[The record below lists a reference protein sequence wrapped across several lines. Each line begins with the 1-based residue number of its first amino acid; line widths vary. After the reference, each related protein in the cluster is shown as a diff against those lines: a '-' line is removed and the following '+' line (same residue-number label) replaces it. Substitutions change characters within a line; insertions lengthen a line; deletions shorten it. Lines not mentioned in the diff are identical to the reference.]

1 MKRLTTLAAAGMITV
16 SAALDTTT
24 AWAGLM
30 SVRPV
35 LIQVPAPGAVAT
47 LTLGNLGN
55 KRTTHQ
61 VRLFR
66 WTQKNGRDVL
76 SATRTVVASPPL
88 LRIAPRRES
97 VIRIVRVSKRPVK
110 GEESYRLVV
119 DEIPERKKVRGM
131 GVIIAVRYSIPV
143 FFFEPGTSKPKIS
156 WSARRR
162 GRGLILTARN
172 AGGRYERIVG
182 LRISSGGRT
191 QTITKGLAGYVL
203 GKSARQWRLRVKIP
217 VRGTITVKGRGVHG
231 RFTVRIP
238 VR

>member
-1 MKRLTTLAAAGMITV
+1 MQRLVKLAVAGMIAA
-16 SAALDTTT
+16 SAATGATT
-24 AWAGLM
+24 AWAGQM

-47 LTLGNLGN
+47 LTLGNLGD
-55 KRTTHQ
+55 KRTTLQ

-76 SATRTVVASPPL
+76 SPTRAVVASPPL
-88 LRIAPRRES
+88 LRIAPKREN
-97 VIRIVRVSKRPVK
+97 VIRIVRVSKAPIK

-119 DEIPERKKVRGM
+119 DEIPERKKVQGL

-143 FFFEPGTSKPKIS
+143 FFFEPGTSRPKIS

-162 GRGLILTARN
+162 GRSLILTARN
-172 AGGRYERIVG
+172 TGGRYERIVG

-203 GKSARQWRLRVKIP
+203 GNSTRQWRLRVKIP
-217 VRGTITVKGRGVHG
+217 VRGTITVKGTGVHG
-231 RFTVRIP
+231 GFAAKIP